1 MVSNINITAW
11 WFNNHYWFS

>member
-11 WFNNHYWFS
+11 WFNNHYWF